1 MTNLTPLPSM
11 EQPSEC
17 NLIGRELQHL
27 QAIGKLMS
35 CYNPSSFPSV
45 EGLNSDEINR
55 LGDMIIFLT
64 QCRMSFDEFTEQMYE
79 KCLKNLAD
87 KARKR
92 NRRKGRK

>member
-1 MTNLTPLPSM
+1 MTDSTPNPVSFTEFNLA
-11 EQPSEC
+11 
-17 NLIGRELQHL
+17 GHELQHL

-35 CYNPSSFPSV
+35 CYNPSSFPSA

-64 QCRMSFDEFTEQMYE
+64 QCRMSFDEFTDQLFESR
-79 KCLKNLAD
+79 LKTAIRT
-87 KARKR
+87 ARKR